1 VSPVGSKPEI
11 HVDPI
16 SSLLYLYRFALS
28 FIAHNQTSHDE
39 LRTPRIQDSY
49 DQVQIVNE
57 SMRYLHHDIFAQ
69 VTEPDPEEV
78 LMLMFSVLVSNGVR
92 KVMRHHLEEWL
103 GLSRANPTRVK
114 RSQAELS

>member
-1 VSPVGSKPEI
+1 M
-11 HVDPI
+11 
-16 SSLLYLYRFALS
+16 S
-28 FIAHNQTSHDE
+28 FGRRGFKTATIKFMKEQF
-39 LRTPRIQDSY
+39 PGI
-49 DQVQIVNE
+49 QIVNE